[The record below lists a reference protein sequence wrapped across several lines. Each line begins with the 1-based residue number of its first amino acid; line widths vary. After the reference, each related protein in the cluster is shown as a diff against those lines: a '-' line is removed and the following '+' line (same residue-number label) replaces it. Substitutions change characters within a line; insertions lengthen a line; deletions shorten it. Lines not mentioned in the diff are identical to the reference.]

1 MLSNLPIEILD
12 KIYGCLSLKDKLQL
26 AQVNEILGQAFSYHS
41 KLFCTHLDCY
51 VFTNDILRVF
61 LPLCGASV
69 VHMKTTENT
78 FEKPIVELILKH
90 CTNLKSTSSEIP
102 TDHLKEF
109 KAFIGIKSLRKIEY
123 FNKFRCNHI
132 IECINTDC
140 KELKVFHIRNG
151 QAQHIRR
158 LKNLEKLYLIW
169 PERKNLLNIFEIASH
184 LKKLRSLVV
193 MYNSVS
199 LCQKLDFL
207 LPELEELELVHC
219 RISLSVMPT
228 CPKLKSLKFASTE
241 TLNIVQIV
249 SKYANTLERLYLY
262 SISYLPKDLLEII
275 SKCKKLQLIHTKLS
289 VINTVFSD
297 SLNSFDNILRENGFN
312 EQRRLVW
319 EVNERNSEDGMRLL
333 MQKYTQS
340 QMRKLIEVN
349 VTDKIRRTRVTNL
362 RAAYP
367 LERSILKYVNG

>member
-1 MLSNLPIEILD
+1 MISKLPIEILD

-26 AQVNEILGQAFSYHS
+26 AQVSKELGHAFLYHG
-41 KLFCTHLDCY
+41 KVAYTHLDCN

-69 VHMKTTENT
+69 VHMNTTEKT
-78 FEKPIVELILKH
+78 FEKHIVELISKY
-90 CTNLKSTSSEIP
+90 CTNLKSTSTEIP
-102 TDHLKEF
+102 TEHLKEF

-123 FNKFRCNHI
+123 VNEYRCNHI
-132 IECINTDC
+132 TECINTDC

-151 QAQHIRR
+151 QAQHIRK

-169 PERKNLLNIFEIASH
+169 PEKKYLLNIFEIASH

-193 MYNSVS
+193 IYHSVS

-228 CPKLKSLKFASTE
+228 CPKLKSLKFASRE

-249 SKYANTLERLYLY
+249 SKNADTLERLHLN
-262 SISYLPKDLLEII
+262 SISYLPKDLFEII
-275 SKCKKLQLIHTKLS
+275 SKCKKLQLIHTHFNIAK
-289 VINTVFSD
+289 TVFSE
-297 SLNSFDNILRENGFN
+297 SLNSFINVLKENGFN
-312 EQRRLVW
+312 EQRRFVW
-319 EVNERNSEDGMRLL
+319 ELNQGNTDDFRIMMEQFNHLEMWKLMKLNLLSLHGKGFRL
-333 MQKYTQS
+333 
-340 QMRKLIEVN
+340 I
-349 VTDKIRRTRVTNL
+349 
-362 RAAYP
+362 
-367 LERSILKYVNG
+367 